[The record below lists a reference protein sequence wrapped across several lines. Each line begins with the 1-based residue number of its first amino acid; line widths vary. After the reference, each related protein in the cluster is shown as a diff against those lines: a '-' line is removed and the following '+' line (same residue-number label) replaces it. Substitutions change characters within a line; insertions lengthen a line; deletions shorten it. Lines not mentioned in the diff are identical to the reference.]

1 MGGGINTLGA
11 GLVEACHHG
20 TNSSDDMSCH
30 QQDRDKKGSGRL
42 DLDHQQVIV
51 YKRISYLVEETKV
64 KSGDFRFH
72 SSNVMQEIGGMFEH
86 LSTAAVDDN
95 HRWELLVFH

>member
-20 TNSSDDMSCH
+20 TNISDDMSCH

-42 DLDHQQVIV
+42 ELDHQQVIV

-72 SSNVMQEIGGMFEH
+72 SSNVMKDILGVPKH
-86 LSTAAVDDN
+86 LAMAAVADKDI
-95 HRWELLVFH
+95 LMKLT